1 MIGLIKSN
9 GKILSEL
16 IKLLV
21 VTFIISCTINP
32 INVSALGLICQN
44 GSDLECIHSNSE
56 EVEGLRFVK
65 LKKSVGNMEFSGSLI
80 NRVGI
85 DQVNGEYELS
95 INLDS
100 SIYNK
105 NLYLLL
111 GNGNIAVLRDFSG
124 DEVNL
129 QGIVS
134 EIKMI
139 SISGENMDNLID
151 IKTIST
157 SSIGDDVGIYDMCSR
172 DGKLNFSVINNRDV
186 DLVNVAYYIPDTGE
200 RVSFDIK
207 ANSEVSFS
215 SSIGMRVEIFMDGVL
230 VNSVDFDGI
239 SCDGFSEDVYKICE
253 VSDVDRVILNRT
265 IDTGVKVRVRENLR
279 GTSFFIN
286 VPSGSEEKVPE
297 FKNFLFR

>member
-1 MIGLIKSN
+1 MIKKHGKITDKLIKVV
-9 GKILSEL
+9 
-16 IKLLV
+16 LV
-21 VTFIISCTINP
+21 FFIISYTVDPVI
-32 INVSALGLICQN
+32 VSALGLICQN

-65 LKKSVGNMEFSGSLI
+65 LKKRVGNMEFSGSLI

-100 SIYNK
+100 AIYNK

-124 DEVNL
+124 DEVKL

-139 SISGENMDNLID
+139 SMSGENMDNLID